1 MEPPRVRALDVG
13 GTCHGPQE
21 GARLPLS
28 SVTSP
33 VLVQWG
39 RETTPWRSPSI
50 LSMSMRQLSLN
61 IPKAEG
67 FRGLSRL
74 VSL

>member
-1 MEPPRVRALDVG
+1 MEPLRVRALDVG
-13 GTCHGPQE
+13 GTCHGSQE